1 MIVCGR
7 LRGSHP
13 ARSMPASEG
22 DSAEL
27 ARRRAAMVSN
37 IAAEV
42 RALRHS
48 LGRASLDARVMAAME
63 RVPRH
68 AFVPVNQ
75 QSAAYENRPLAI
87 GYGQTISQPLIVAL
101 MTDLL
106 CLEAGANV
114 LEIGTGSGYQAA
126 VLAELGAQVHSIEV
140 VDALAVDAQHRLSAL
155 GYRNVSVQVG
165 DGHRGWAEHAPYD
178 GIIITAACD
187 DVPPALLEQLK
198 TGGRLVVPIR
208 DGLGGQWL
216 TLVEK
221 DPQGRTK
228 RTAVLAVAFVPLVG
242 SSG

>member
-1 MIVCGR
+1 MIVCER
-7 LRGSHP
+7 LRGSRP

-22 DSAEL
+22 DSAVL
-27 ARRRAAMVSN
+27 ARRRAEMVSK

-42 RALRHS
+42 RALRDS

-187 DVPPALLEQLK
+187 DVPPALLVQLK
-198 TGGRLVVPIR
+198 TGGRLVAPIR

-228 RTAVLAVAFVPLVG
+228 RTAVLGVAFVPLVG